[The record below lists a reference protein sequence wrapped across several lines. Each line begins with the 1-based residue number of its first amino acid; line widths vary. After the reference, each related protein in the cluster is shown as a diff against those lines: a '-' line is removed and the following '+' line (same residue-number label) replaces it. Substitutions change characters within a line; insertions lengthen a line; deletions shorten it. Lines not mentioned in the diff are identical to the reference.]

1 MVVLILRVII
11 SNFIHVHVLIGYV
24 EKIHFKTA
32 SVSIYKFVHEE
43 TVY

>member
-1 MVVLILRVII
+1 MILRVIN
-11 SNFIHVHVLIGYV
+11 SNCIHVHVLIGYV
-24 EKIHFKTA
+24 EKINFSA